1 MITGGISLRYDLVVW
16 FFPISALGRCRS
28 NRWNHSLA
36 LRCLSLGSPP
46 RSTILWR
53 HYRATGTVR
62 AILLPVSLYP
72 RISVSLYPRIPNFS
86 PVLSVNINVWKTMWI
101 LWKTR
106 RRTHLADSFLLLWTR
121 RGQSLFFHL
130 SRFLSNRRDLR
141 TDFQKTA
148 KPPLLSASKFDKLKD
163 TVHFIV
169 GGDYGKGKKTG
180 LRQ

>member
-1 MITGGISLRYDLVVW
+1 M
-16 FFPISALGRCRS
+16 SALGRCRS
-28 NRWNHSLA
+28 NRRRYSLD
-36 LRCLSLGSPP
+36 LYPSSLGSPP

-62 AILLPVSLYP
+62 AILLPVSRIPVSLYP
-72 RISVSLYPRIPNFS
+72 HISVSLYPRIPNFS